1 MPPEMDT
8 LLPHYEREL
17 AWFDEASK
25 AFAQRYPRVAGR
37 LAGGAELMAD
47 PHVERLIQAVALLGA
62 RLHRRLDVEMPRIAE
77 ALLEVLHPEALR
89 PFPSCSVVRFTA
101 ERSLGQMSSA
111 RCIPRGT
118 LLHSA
123 PVQGVACRFT
133 SAYEVWLAPLHVSEA
148 GHRPAA
154 AVAVPAAAR
163 PAAWFSVQLQLASA
177 AAQWATL
184 GLPALRL
191 FIDAPPSQTA
201 ALRAALLD
209 HVQAVWL
216 DDGHGPRPVA
226 DAAPRE
232 VGFGDDESLLDDGAD
247 ERGAERLLAEYFAF
261 PAKFDFVDL
270 PLPAALRDSQARSV
284 TLHYA
289 LGARPGG
296 RTPAWPELDGLGA
309 AQLVPGCAPV
319 VNRFRQRAEPIRVT
333 QAREAYPVLVDARH
347 PAAYEVHQVERVRR
361 TRQGEHGSR
370 FEELPPLYSLRH
382 ASAASAACCATCGWS
397 TRRDAER
404 AALSPGHEL
413 ELTLVD
419 TALAPQRAES
429 ETLSLDVVAGNRD
442 LPTMLVPGPHG
453 GELQADD
460 GGPAESIVLLRRP
473 TPTARPAP
481 ALDAPW
487 RLVSLL
493 ALART
498 PVAAAGLAG
507 LREWLALHDAAGIGS
522 APGIAA
528 GLRQLD
534 CQTAEAWW
542 PGPPAP
548 CLVRGQDIRL
558 EVDEPAFVGSGA
570 GLFGRVL
577 AHALARRAP
586 VNSFVRLR
594 LHAAADGSLL
604 FDGGR
609 RSGRALL
616 V

>member
-1 MPPEMDT
+1 MDT

-25 AFAQRYPRVAGR
+25 AFARRYPRVAGR
-37 LAGGAELMAD
+37 LAGGAELVAD

-77 ALLEVLHPEALR
+77 ALLEVLHPGALQ
-89 PFPSCSVVRFTA
+89 PFPSCSIVRFTA
-101 ERSLGQMSSA
+101 ERSLAQMSSA

-123 PVQGVACRFT
+123 PVNGVSCRFA
-133 SAYEVWLAPLHVSEA
+133 SAYDVHLAPLRIADA
-148 GHRPAA
+148 GARAA
-154 AVAVPAAAR
+154 TAVGVPAASR
-163 PAAWFSVQLQLASA
+163 PAAWFSVQLQLVSA

-184 GLPALRL
+184 GLDALRL
-191 FIDAPPSQTA
+191 FIDAPPSQAA

-209 HVQAVWL
+209 HVQGVWL
-216 DDGHGPRPVA
+216 DDGSGAQPVA
-226 DAAPRE
+226 DAAPVE
-232 VGFGDDESLLDDGAD
+232 VGFGDDESLADDSG
-247 ERGAERLLAEYFAF
+247 ERGAEHLLSEYFAF
-261 PAKFDFVDL
+261 PAKFDFIDL
-270 PLPAALRDSQARSV
+270 PLPAALRRRDARRV

-289 LGARPGG
+289 LAVRPGG
-296 RTPAWPELDGLGA
+296 RTPAWPELEGLGA
-309 AQLVPGCAPV
+309 AQLVPGCSPV

-347 PAAYEVHQVERVRR
+347 PAAYEVQRVERVRR
-361 TRQGEHGSR
+361 THQDTQGSR

-382 ASAASAACCATCGWS
+382 ASATAAGTSASCGWS

-404 AALSPGHEL
+404 ATLSPGHEFA
-413 ELTLVD
+413 LTLVD
-419 TALAPQRAES
+419 SALAPERAAT
-429 ETLSLDVVAGNRD
+429 ETLSVDVVAGNRD
-442 LPTMLVPGPHG
+442 LPTMLVPGPGG

-473 TPTARPAP
+473 TPSTRQAP
-481 ALDAPW
+481 DLDAPW

-498 PVAAAGLAG
+498 PVAGAGLDG
-507 LREWLALHDAAGIGS
+507 LREWLVLHGDVSGS
-522 APGIAA
+522 AGPGVAA
-528 GLRQLD
+528 SLRSLA
-534 CQTAEAWW
+534 CHAAEAWW

-548 CLVRGQDIRL
+548 CLVRGQDVRVEI
-558 EVDEPAFVGSGA
+558 DEPAFVGSGA
-570 GLFGRVL
+570 SLFGRVL

-586 VNSFVRLR
+586 VNSFVRLT
-594 LHAAADGSLL
+594 LHAAGDGRLL

-609 RSGRALL
+609 RSGRARLG
-616 V
+616 